1 MSGMF
6 SHCHSLK
13 TLDVDGFDLSSVRDM
28 GYMFEYCVGLRDL
41 DFSHFEESDADKVGM
56 FEGVG
61 GE

>member
-28 GYMFEYCVGLRDL
+28 GYMFEYWYECSYSI
-41 DFSHFEESDADKVGM
+41 F
-56 FEGVG
+56 
-61 GE
+61 